1 MKACAE
7 RLYNLVFGLPF
18 AQLVLQKN
26 EIFQILQVM
35 VVELLALGVQ
45 PPEAPAAASAKEDP
59 LFFTHPE
66 ITVLLP
72 TTSKA

>member
-26 EIFQILQVM
+26 EIFQIPQVM
-35 VVELLALGVQ
+35 VMKLLALGVQ
-45 PPEAPAAASAKEDP
+45 PPEAPAAVNAKEDP
-59 LFFTHPE
+59 PFFTLAE
-66 ITVLLP
+66 ITILLP